1 MGESMM
7 PHVRMWERLQS
18 SHVHLWKKLLIVLNK
33 HCIKPQQVYLGI
45 HSNVLKVKVKS
56 KYSSSF

>member
-18 SHVHLWKKLLIVLNK
+18 SHVHLLGWVRTKIITPCVVKLHEGEKV
-33 HCIKPQQVYLGI
+33 PQVPSLQ
-45 HSNVLKVKVKS
+45 
-56 KYSSSF
+56 SFF

>member
-18 SHVHLWKKLLIVLNK
+18 SHVHLLGWVRAKIIIPCAVKLHEGKKFLRFL
-33 HCIKPQQVYLGI
+33 P
-45 HSNVLKVKVKS
+45 
-56 KYSSSF
+56 YSHFSSFTN